1 MQWLTDIFLA
11 HSAVQ
16 AVVVL
21 SLLCACGLALGK
33 IKVLGV
39 SLGVAFVFFLGILAG
54 HLGVSI
60 DADMLQYAQN
70 FGLVLF
76 VYALGL
82 QVGPGFFGSFHKS
95 GLRLNLWALA
105 VVLVGTVLTLLLPL
119 AGISLSDAV
128 GIMCGA
134 TTNTPALA
142 AAQQTLAQLHQP
154 ESGAALGCAV
164 TYPLGVVGV
173 ILSRSHLYRHLSGA
187 QRGDY
192 RQDSGR
198 PGPHQPP
205 SVRYLALVA

>member
-1 MQWLTDIFLA
+1 MDWLTDTLMT

-16 AVVVL
+16 AVIVL

-33 IKVLGV
+33 VRVLGV
-39 SLGVAFVFFLGILAG
+39 SLGVAFVFFLGILMG

-60 DADMLQYAQN
+60 DPDMLQYAQN

-82 QVGPGFFGSFHKS
+82 QVGPGFFGSFHKT
-95 GLRLNLWALA
+95 GLKLNLWAIA
-105 VVLVGTVLTLLLPL
+105 VVLVGTILTLLLPL
-119 AGISLSDAV
+119 LGIGLSDAV

-173 ILSRSHLYRHLSGA
+173 ILAFALMRKVLVRPSDHLV
-187 QRGDY
+187 D
-192 RQDSGR
+192 DSDEEAD
-198 PGPHQPP
+198 HTFIATYQ
-205 SVRYLALVA
+205 VRN

>member
-1 MQWLTDIFLA
+1 MQWLTDIFMT

-33 IKVLGV
+33 IRVLGV

-54 HLGVSI
+54 YLGLSI

-105 VVLVGTVLTLLLPL
+105 VVMVGTLLTLLLPL
-119 AGISLSDAV
+119 MGIDLSDAV
-128 GIMCGA
+128 GIMCGS

-154 ESGAALGCAV
+154 ESGAALGSAV
-164 TYPLGVVGV
+164 TYPMGVVGV
-173 ILSRSHLYRHLSGA
+173 I
-187 QRGDY
+187 
-192 RQDSGR
+192 
-198 PGPHQPP
+198 
-205 SVRYLALVA
+205 

>member
-1 MQWLTDIFLA
+1 MQWLTDIFMT

-33 IKVLGV
+33 IRVLGV
-39 SLGVAFVFFLGILAG
+39 SLGVAVVYFLGILAG
-54 HLGVSI
+54 YLGLSI

-105 VVLVGTVLTLLLPL
+105 VVMVGTLLTLLLPL
-119 AGISLSDAV
+119 MGIDLSDAV
-128 GIMCGA
+128 GIMCGS

-142 AAQQTLAQLHQP
+142 AAQQTLAQLHQLSP
-154 ESGAALGCAV
+154 GC
-164 TYPLGVVGV
+164 G
-173 ILSRSHLYRHLSGA
+173 
-187 QRGDY
+187 
-192 RQDSGR
+192 GR
-198 PGPHQPP
+198 DFGPCPD
-205 SVRYLALVA
+205 A